1 MLYKQ
6 NYSIS
11 FTQVC
16 TFQSWNDVRLC
27 LIRLSTIDTD
37 GHVDVDVVRL
47 QLNVCCDVAD
57 I

>member
-27 LIRLSTIDTD
+27 LIGLSTIDTD
-37 GHVDVDVVRL
+37 IDVDVVRP
-47 QLNVCCDVAD
+47 QLNVCCGVAD